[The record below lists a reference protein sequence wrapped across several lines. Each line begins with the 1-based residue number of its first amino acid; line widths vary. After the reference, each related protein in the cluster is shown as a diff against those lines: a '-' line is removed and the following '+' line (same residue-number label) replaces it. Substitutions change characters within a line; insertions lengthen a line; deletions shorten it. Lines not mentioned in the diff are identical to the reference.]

1 MEPEAWDR
9 LIRWPL
15 QDWADR
21 PLARRR
27 RVARPIDSTHVEIE
41 GRRYVNFASNN
52 YLGLTHHPRV
62 LRAIQDALSSG
73 AGSAAAGLISG
84 YTDLHRSAEETIAK
98 WKGSEAS
105 VLLPSGYQ
113 ANVAAIQTLASL
125 GNVRFLLDKLVH
137 ASLVDAVRAT
147 EMEMRIFPHNH
158 LSKLDRLLCEAEAS
172 QVQVIVT
179 ESIFSMDGD
188 SADLTG

>member
-1 MEPEAWDR
+1 MEPQAWERSIRHR
-9 LIRWPL
+9 LDGLADQTLLRSRRSVIPL
-15 QDWADR
+15 
-21 PLARRR
+21 
-27 RVARPIDSTHVEIE
+27 DSTHVEID

-52 YLGLTHHPRV
+52 YLGLTHHPR
-62 LRAIQDALSSG
+62 LLHAIQGALSYG

-84 YTDLHRSAEETIAK
+84 YTDLHRSTEETIAK
-98 WKGSEAS
+98 WKDTEAS

-147 EMEMRIFPHNH
+147 GMEIRIFPHNH
-158 LSKLDRLLCEAEAS
+158 LPKLERLLGEAAAS
-172 QVQVIVT
+172 QMQVVVT
-179 ESIFSMDGD
+179 ESIFSMD
-188 SADLTG
+188 